1 MLELAAKLR
10 ALQLYGHHAH
20 HIVARIVFMPDHE
33 MLSEIY
39 SKAESDYDN
48 VIERFIGLKGSEALN
63 ENQVLVSA
71 VNRVQK
77 MPLKAVKENKEVL
90 QNVLKLIEEINADIE
105 KLCKGSEITQGTLQ
119 MVGDIADKNEV
130 LIYKLKQRIS

>member
-20 HIVARIVFMPDHE
+20 HIVARIVFTPDHE
-33 MLSEIY
+33 ILSEIY
-39 SKAESDYDN
+39 TNAETDYDN
-48 VIERFIGLKGSEALN
+48 VIERFIGLKGASSLN

-71 VNRVQK
+71 VNKVQK
-77 MPLKAVKENKEVL
+77 LPLKNVKENKEVL
-90 QNVLKLIEEINADIE
+90 ENVLKLIQEINSDIE
-105 KLCKGSEITQGTLQ
+105 TLCKGSEISQGTMQ
-119 MVGDIADKNEV
+119 MIGNIADKNEV